1 MARGFVEDNIRWQG
15 ERDFR
20 RILAAVRDQRDFDTA
35 AECTPPL
42 DVIETE
48 RGLEILVDVP
58 GVPASAIDVH
68 LSGNALV
75 IAGTKQA
82 AACQHDGAGF
92 HLAERTFGRFGRAIP
107 IEGAYDGARA
117 TASVSHGELRIVL
130 PHLAERRRGE
140 IRIPVRDA
148 R

>member
-1 MARGFVEDNIRWQG
+1 MARGLVDRWQG

-20 RILAAVRDQRDFDTA
+20 RILAAVWDQRDVETA
-35 AECTPPL
+35 AECMPAL

-68 LSGNALV
+68 LSGDALV

-92 HLAERTFGRFGRAIP
+92 HLAERTFGRFGRAIA

-117 TASVSHGELRIVL
+117 TASLRHGELRIVL
-130 PHLAERRRGE
+130 PRLEERRGRG